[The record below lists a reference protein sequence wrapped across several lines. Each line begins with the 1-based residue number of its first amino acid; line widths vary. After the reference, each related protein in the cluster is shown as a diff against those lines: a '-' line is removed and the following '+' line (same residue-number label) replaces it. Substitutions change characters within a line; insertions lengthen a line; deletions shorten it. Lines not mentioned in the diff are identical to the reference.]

1 METNKPIRKVRV
13 LRQIEV
19 SWANLKKGDIFRTLK
34 IDDEDIHADEEVWNL
49 AIEDVKE
56 TNDPETFRILSECI
70 LDNIQNFAPS
80 VIKEV

>member
-1 METNKPIRKVRV
+1 MQNSKPIRKVRV

-19 SWANLKKGDIFRTLK
+19 SWMNVKKGDIFRTLK

-49 AIEDVKE
+49 AVKDAEE
-56 TNDPETFRILSECI
+56 TNDPATFRILSECI
-70 LDNIQNFAPS
+70 IDNIQNFAPS